1 MKAYK
6 YYMEIKEDGKLEVP
20 KLPVKKGEKVEVIIL
35 PLAEE
40 DNYDLL
46 SAAESSLS
54 FWDNE
59 IDDQVWNN
67 V

>member
-6 YYMEIKEDGKLEVP
+6 YYFKIKEDGKLEIEA
-20 KLPVKKGEKVEVIIL
+20 PVKKGERVEVIIL
-35 PLAEE
+35 PLKQN
-40 DNYDLL
+40 DTDDLL
-46 SAAESSLS
+46 SAAESSLD

-59 IDDQVWNN
+59 IDDRIWNN